1 MKFFTDLLQIHGKFS
16 LSRILLIIMFFAIL
30 AAWITGIAEVT
41 GGMITIF
48 SLLLGYVF
56 GDKVAKTAESL
67 SLKKLETTIIE

>member
-1 MKFFTDLLQIHGKFS
+1 
-16 LSRILLIIMFFAIL
+16 MFFAIL